1 MLLILAH
8 SGDMSARALADRW
21 GSKALLLTVGDLHQ
35 ARWRL
40 GVDRDGRVDAELA
53 TAAGTPVPVTGVVN
67 RLGVITAADLSRVRR
82 EDREYAGAE
91 LTAFLLAWLD
101 ACPAP
106 VLNPPN
112 PRCLNGP
119 AWSPEQWAEAAV
131 SVGLRVD
138 AVQRRLGLTVA
149 PLAAVPA
156 WSDAIHAH
164 VVGDVCIGKAHPAL
178 GRRLCEL
185 ARLAG
190 TPLLTATVSGPGPRA
205 KVRDISAWPDVAD
218 PEVADAVAAA
228 LRPDGLAASPAD
240 DVAAV
245 AG

>member
-1 MLLILAH
+1 MLLIIAH
-8 SGDMSARALADRW
+8 AGDHSARALAARW
-21 GSKALLLTVGDLHQ
+21 GSEALLLTVADLHQ

-40 GVDRDGRVDAELA
+40 DVDREGRVNAELA
-53 TAAGTPVPVTGVVN
+53 TAEGTPVPVTGVVN
-67 RLGVITAADLSRVRR
+67 RLGVITAADLRRVHP

-106 VLNPPN
+106 VLNPAN

-119 AWSPEQWAEAAV
+119 AWYPEEWADAAA

-138 AVQRRLGLTVA
+138 AVSRRLELPVVPPA
-149 PLAAVPA
+149 PVPA
-156 WSDAIHAH
+156 WDDAVSVH
-164 VVGDVCIGKAHPAL
+164 VVGDVWIGDVHPAL
-178 GRRLCEL
+178 GGRLCEL

-205 KVRDISAWPDVAD
+205 KVRDISAWPDLAD
-218 PEVADAVAAA
+218 PEVADALAAA
-228 LRPDGLAASPAD
+228 LGMSSVDE
-240 DVAAV
+240 AAV
-245 AG
+245 VAG